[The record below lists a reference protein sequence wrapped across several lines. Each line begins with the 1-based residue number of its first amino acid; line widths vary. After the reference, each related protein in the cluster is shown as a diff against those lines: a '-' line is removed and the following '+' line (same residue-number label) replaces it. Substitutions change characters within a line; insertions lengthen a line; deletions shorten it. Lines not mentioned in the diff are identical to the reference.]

1 MPVQTVVLVSCLTGL
16 SVGLVMSLRYFR
28 YCRWKTAMLMFGGTI
43 PGSLLGLFILQY
55 APAHILE
62 IFVGIML
69 IFCTAGM
76 ALFKNVS
83 LLRESTAA
91 SIVVGMIGGMLGT
104 CVNIDG
110 PVVAIYGLQAGW
122 QPLIFLG
129 TTSIYFLLR
138 ILVTCTMQASA
149 GLYTTEIL
157 HYVFFCVPFVV
168 LGILLSMPVVKRV
181 NAETFRKVVQAV
193 IVLAGIL
200 CLGRAIL

>member
-1 MPVQTVVLVSCLTGL
+1 M
-16 SVGLVMSLRYFR
+16 M
-28 YCRWKTAMLMFGGTI
+28 
-43 PGSLLGLFILQY
+43 
-55 APAHILE
+55 
-62 IFVGIML
+62 
-69 IFCTAGM
+69 
-76 ALFKNVS
+76 
-83 LLRESTAA
+83 
-91 SIVVGMIGGMLGT
+91 GGMLGT